1 MKKVKPSGPAIFMD
15 CVIGLALITAVVC
28 FVLYYGSFF
37 ATPAILWTGV
47 TAFTIMYHL
56 WLRII
61 FGNITKLFKSKIRYD
76 GWWFKEK
83 RGEGA
88 FYRLIRV
95 KNWKGKALTYEPSAF
110 SLKENSL
117 EQIATNM
124 TKAETDHWLNVGIS
138 LSTLLFGLMWGKL
151 WIFALTAFFAILF
164 DGQFIV
170 IQRYNRPRVVKLLN
184 KTSIV

>member
-1 MKKVKPSGPAIFMD
+1 MKNHKPSGPAIFMD
-15 CVIGLALITAVVC
+15 CIIAIALITACLC
-28 FVLYYGSFF
+28 FCLHYGGFYKN
-37 ATPAILWTGV
+37 AVILWTGV

-76 GWWFKEK
+76 GWWFRQK
-83 RGEGA
+83 RGEKA
-88 FYRLIRV
+88 FYKLIRV
-95 KNWKGKALTYEPSAF
+95 KNWKGHALTYEPSAF

-138 LSTLLFGLMWGKL
+138 LSTLLFALLWGEF
-151 WIFALTAFFAILF
+151 WIFAITAVAAILF

-170 IQRYNRPRVVKLLN
+170 IQRYNRPRVVKLIN
-184 KTSIV
+184 KTPII